1 MAITILNTKELPIK
15 NSYSNYIVGHP
26 TLIENYGVMTDYL
39 NYYLTQNVS
48 HFIDETIPYLA
59 ASDKIPTGS
68 LIFQYKKSSGVT
80 TLRFEFEPHLN
91 IGTDFESAK
100 SFYAVL
106 SMPSGAKFIDPQ
118 TGRIFHSQST
128 TDRPRKIFL
137 TPTGSST
144 RPTYFEYV
152 DVSSLNSSS
161 LYAFTAS
168 FYSLDAATSSSVA
181 LGFGTF
187 RGYEIPRKVIV
198 PNSSN
203 SIGYDTP
210 VVGEQPIVELGSV
223 NPYGIKTL
231 VREIERLKNEIPNQI
246 NLSFLSDSFDSCCLR
261 KTYATTSGSFLYG
274 TNTISPTAGD
284 KHFFLRTNNTYGTGS
299 NQVLSSSY
307 LLSIVYGT
315 SGVGKYNFYLKYRA
329 SGSTDWSE
337 KNLSL
342 VNSTTPKYV
351 IDQQVLFPTTG
362 SYGIVECFVDAK
374 AFDDINANL
383 KVYNIHLRENNS

>member
-1 MAITILNTKELPIK
+1 MAITILNTKELPVK

-26 TLIENYGVMTDYL
+26 TFIENYGVMTDYL

-48 HFIDETIPYLA
+48 HFIDESIPYLA
-59 ASDKIPTGS
+59 GIDVIQTGS

-80 TLRFEFEPHLN
+80 TLRFEFEPHIN
-91 IGTDFESAK
+91 YGTELGSTK

-106 SMPSGAKFIDPQ
+106 TMPSGAKFIDPQ
-118 TGRIFHSQST
+118 TGRTFHSQST
-128 TDRPRKIFL
+128 TDRPHRIAL
-137 TPTGSST
+137 TPTGSSA
-144 RPTYFEYV
+144 RPTYYEYI
-152 DVSSLNSSS
+152 DVSLLNSSS

-168 FYSLDAATSSSVA
+168 FYSLDAALSQSNA
-181 LGFGTF
+181 LAFGTF

-231 VREIERLKNEIPNQI
+231 VKEIERLKNEIPNQL
-246 NLSFLSDSFDSCCLR
+246 NLSFVSDSYDSCCLR
-261 KTYATTSGSFLYG
+261 KTYATISGSFSYG
-274 TNTISPTAGD
+274 TNTSSPTAGD
-284 KHFFLRTNNTYGTGS
+284 RHFFLRTNNIYGTGS

-307 LLSIVYGT
+307 LLSIVYAT

-342 VNSTTPKYV
+342 INSTVPKYT
-351 IDQQVLFPTTG
+351 IDQEVLFPTTG

-374 AFDDINANL
+374 AYDDVGAVL